1 MQSMGSGGFQIGFQ
15 SFSAQFGRFDIAA
28 IFQEPNRR
36 FQNFFC
42 DTTGSFCFLFGI
54 AIKKELGKDF
64 SGGFVNGQACDFVG
78 IGLFQDN
85 NSA

>member
-15 SFSAQFGRFDIAA
+15 SFPAQFGRFDIAA

-36 FQNFFC
+36 FQHFFC